1 TWAGGARYE
10 ARVNRLVLPLLLLA
24 ACNVSAGG
32 EPPQPVK
39 IASFE
44 ASPAQVAAGGD
55 VALTWSISGP
65 VQRLVIAAG
74 GCACELDVSATS
86 FTDSC
91 GSPACD
97 CPCATQAPGEVLY
110 SLTAIGPAADGTG
123 DTATRAVFV

>member
-1 TWAGGARYE
+1 VRAARVPCGGPPVRSGPRRRRGLHEPDLTWAGGARYE

-86 FTDSC
+86 FTDS
-91 GSPACD
+91 
-97 CPCATQAPGEVLY
+97 
-110 SLTAIGPAADGTG
+110 
-123 DTATRAVFV
+123 